1 MALKILSFL
10 ILASLCQLQMAL
22 FSQASNN
29 VIISL
34 PEDLANCSKLMK
46 LDVEVWARFVIL
58 APDDGHSAFLS
69 SFLLIFFLC

>member
-1 MALKILSFL
+1 MAPKILSFL
-10 ILASLCQLQMAL
+10 ILALLCQRHVAL

-46 LDVEVWARFVIL
+46 LDVEVWARFVIS
-58 APDDGHSAFLS
+58 APADGHSAFL